1 MKKKI
6 VISSIIVLL
15 VILIVAL
22 KYPSFHRW
30 ARAHVNQKTAV
41 EDHPLN
47 CASCHLHINSTGFI
61 HEIVNKEYLSP
72 INLAVSG
79 NGKRLFVIADEGD
92 ALLVVDASK
101 NKVIKKI
108 KVGNQPHSVI
118 LNRDE
123 TRAYVSNQWSNTIS
137 VIDLDNLTVINTL
150 TTGDGPAG
158 IALSA
163 DGGFLYVVDSYSSNL
178 SVIDLNSG
186 EEIRRLT
193 TGNNPTGIQA
203 TPDGSKLLVTSR
215 RSMGLPY
222 NDTVACEITVVDDQK
237 HMVIERMAIADAY
250 MIENISFTPSGD
262 LAFFTL
268 IRPKNNITT
277 VQVDRGWMMTHG
289 FGVIE
294 MKPEGRV
301 IELLIDEPNQ
311 YFADPFDVIV
321 DNDGKKAY
329 ISSSGVNYVSV
340 INVDSIRNLL
350 FEKNPEILKMYANN
364 LGMSSRYIV
373 KRIPTGANPKG
384 MAMTV
389 DGTKLY
395 VAEHLQDRIAVID
408 TKNLDV
414 DTFIDLGGP
423 GRITVSRQGRRLMNS
438 AGGTFQNQ
446 FSCYT
451 CHPDA
456 HEDGLAYNMASKDM
470 GRNITNTQS
479 LREVGETAPYKWNGK
494 NATVYKQDGMRFS
507 TVLTRNEPFNY
518 DDLDAIVSYIMTG
531 IDNPPNLM
539 YNPHGELTQ
548 KQLLGKAIFE
558 RTHDNSGKLLP
569 DKGRCVFCHPAP
581 FYTNRKM
588 FDVGTLAASDDSIL
602 FDTPHLNNI
611 YASSPYLHDG
621 RAKTLEE
628 IWTKYGKTEE
638 HGIVND
644 LTKMELNYLVEYLK
658 SLRSPEYEEAD
669 GKKNT
674 SDEKENTSD
683 EKKKNEPVK
692 DIY

>member
-1 MKKKI
+1 MKKTLKITLVI
-6 VISSIIVLL
+6 VIPVALII
-15 VILIVAL
+15 AL

-30 ARAHVNQKTAV
+30 ARAHVNEKTAV

-47 CASCHLHINSTGFI
+47 CTSCHFHMNKTGI
-61 HEIVNKEYLSP
+61 MHQITNTEYYSP
-72 INLAVSG
+72 FNLAVSK
-79 NGKRLFVIADEGD
+79 NGERIYVVAEEGD
-92 ALLVVDASK
+92 ALLVVDVSK

-123 TRAYVSNQWSNTIS
+123 TRAYVSNQWSNTVS
-137 VIDLDNLTVINTL
+137 VIDLNNLMVIDAL

-158 IALSA
+158 LALSA
-163 DGGFLYVVDSYSSNL
+163 NGSFLYVVDSYSSNL
-178 SVIDLNSG
+178 SVIDLLSK

-222 NDTVACEITVVDDQK
+222 NDTVKCEITVVDDQK
-237 HMVIERMAIADAY
+237 HMVVERKSIEDAY
-250 MIENISFTPSGD
+250 MMENISFTPSGD
-262 LAFFTL
+262 LAFFTM

-294 MKPEGRV
+294 MKPGGRTV
-301 IELLIDEPNQ
+301 ELLIDEPNH
-311 YFADPFDVIV
+311 YFADPFDIV
-321 DNDGKKAY
+321 VGADGGRAY
-329 ISSSGVNYVSV
+329 ITSAGVNYVSV
-340 INVDSIRNLL
+340 ISVDSVRAILA
-350 FEKNPEILKMYANN
+350 EKNPEILKVYANN
-364 LGMSSRYIV
+364 LGISSRYMV

-384 MAMTV
+384 MALTV
-389 DGTKLY
+389 DGERLY
-395 VAEHLQDRIAVID
+395 VAEHLQDRIAIIN
-408 TKNLDV
+408 TKNLE
-414 DTFIDLGGP
+414 TEKTITLGGP
-423 GRITVSRQGRRLMNS
+423 GRTTVARQGRRLMNN
-438 AGGTFQNQ
+438 AGGTFQSQ

-470 GRNITNTQS
+470 GRNVTNTQS

-518 DDLDAIVSYIMTG
+518 DDLDALASYIMTG

-539 YNPHGELTQ
+539 YNPNGQLT
-548 KQLLGKAIFE
+548 KNQLLGKAIFE
-558 RTHDNSGKLLP
+558 RTHDNNGKLIP

-581 FYTNRKM
+581 YYTNRKM
-588 FDVGTLAASDDSIL
+588 FDVGTLAATDDSIL

-628 IWTKYGKTEE
+628 IWTKYGKTEQ

-658 SLRSPEYEEAD
+658 SLRSPEYENKD
-669 GKKNT
+669 QKNNG
-674 SDEKENTSD
+674 SIEKEKPLND
-683 EKKKNEPVK
+683 
-692 DIY
+692 Y